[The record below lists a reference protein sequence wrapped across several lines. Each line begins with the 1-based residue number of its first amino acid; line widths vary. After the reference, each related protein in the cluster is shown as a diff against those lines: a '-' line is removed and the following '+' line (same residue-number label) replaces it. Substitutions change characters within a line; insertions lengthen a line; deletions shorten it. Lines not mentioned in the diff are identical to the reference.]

1 MASVAMRDYE
11 KVYFMEIL
19 YFLKKNIQ
27 YHTAT
32 GCDSQPCGHLNES
45 NQETF
50 DSTDFHLSRF
60 ARILPVYYF
69 CIIVGAILIP
79 FGHSF
84 SRPGDLWFNVG
95 GSVLSLFL
103 LQTWVLVFGFGPNG
117 PSWTVSTL
125 FFFYLVYPRYIRSIL
140 YRQFFS
146 EVLMVFASTAC
157 TIFGPKVWLDLEIVE
172 DSKKRI
178 FTCIYPPQL
187 LMVCMY
193 V

>member
-1 MASVAMRDYE
+1 
-11 KVYFMEIL
+11 MEIL
-19 YFLKKNIQ
+19 YFLKKNLQ
-27 YHTAT
+27 YHTAS

-45 NQETF
+45 NQEIF

-125 FFFYLVYPRYIRSIL
+125 FFFYLVYPR
-140 YRQFFS
+140 
-146 EVLMVFASTAC
+146 
-157 TIFGPKVWLDLEIVE
+157 
-172 DSKKRI
+172 
-178 FTCIYPPQL
+178 
-187 LMVCMY
+187 
-193 V
+193 